1 MLKFG
6 FRNKNFY
13 PLMLLLFIFLRKCL
27 EIILSYHPYKDNID
41 FIISFLI
48 FFSQSLIGFIIYLFY
63 FKRNKDEVKTAQIQI
78 SPTKIGKIILI
89 ENKTYISNDSKLKK
103 ICLII
108 FASIFNFIGT
118 IIRSD
123 DAVNFGKKEENNS
136 LLEVRVRG
144 IQIIIACLL
153 CYFSI
158 RIAIY
163 RHQKFSI
170 IIISIFLLFILI
182 IELYISEKV
191 INKILAILICTLSCS
206 FRAILDVTEK
216 YLFDFNYINVL
227 KMLIYEGIIGI
238 FLFIFYYL
246 SNDTYQKQGKNILKN
261 MSEFDLSFVYF
272 IILIILYIIIS
283 GLRNS
288 YRVTT
293 NKYYSP
299 MSRALFEST
308 LDPFVFLYY
317 TLIYKDKDKYGGGY
331 WIYFGLILFFLVIIA
346 FFSLVYNDFIIL
358 YCFGLEHNT
367 YHEITGRLYSPNISE
382 DDDQNSSI
390 SFTKEEIIEQNV
402 ELQIA
407 DKRKN

>member
-1 MLKFG
+1 
-6 FRNKNFY
+6 
-13 PLMLLLFIFLRKCL
+13 MLLLFIFLRKCL

-63 FKRNKDEVKTAQIQI
+63 FKGNKDEVKTAQIQI

-227 KMLIYEGIIGI
+227 KMLIYEGIIGV

-390 SFTKEEIIEQNV
+390 SFTKEEIIEENV

-407 DKRKN
+407 DKIKN